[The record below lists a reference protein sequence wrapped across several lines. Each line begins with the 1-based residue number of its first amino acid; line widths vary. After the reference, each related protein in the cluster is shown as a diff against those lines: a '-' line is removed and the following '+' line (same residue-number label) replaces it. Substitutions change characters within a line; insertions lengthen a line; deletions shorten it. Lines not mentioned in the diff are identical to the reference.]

1 MCISVVT
8 HLQFPVSS
16 IFWQV
21 QNPVKIPTSSLI
33 TKLRYQNIL
42 HQLPLTIQIFSREFP
57 ANLTYFFSIMFSYHW
72 HNANLKKKKESQQRP
87 GYKQKC
93 VEVIHPETVQSTK
106 TWKQEKNASCIPFLK
121 IFRET
126 TLQENTRF
134 NFITFVILLL

>member
-72 HNANLKKKKESQQRP
+72 HNANLKKKKKVSKDLGTNRNAW
-87 GYKQKC
+87 KSFIQKLSSPRKHGSKRKMQA
-93 VEVIHPETVQSTK
+93 VYLS
-106 TWKQEKNASCIPFLK
+106 
-121 IFRET
+121 
-126 TLQENTRF
+126 
-134 NFITFVILLL
+134 